1 MKKKIILTIFAVA
14 AAVFAI
20 LAVRDYLREKNAGQE
35 LAELRD
41 QVKTETTVTPEPT
54 KEPEKVQEEAEEEK
68 EPEEEVQEEKEP
80 VEIPID
86 FEQLQAMNP
95 DIYAWIT
102 IPNTEVDYPILQSQS
117 GDDDYYIHR
126 GIDKEYDFAGCI
138 YTQATYNKRTFTD
151 RNTVIYGHSMK
162 NGSMFHSIKN
172 FASKEFFDN
181 NKEVT
186 IYKPDAILHYTVFAA
201 YLTDDTHI
209 LATYDMNDDEV
220 FEQYLDWIHILD
232 GDLDNIDEDIEVT
245 KDDKIITLSTCYD
258 ADSEMRYLVQAVLT
272 EVEE

>member
-35 LAELRD
+35 LAELRE
-41 QVKTETTVTPEPT
+41 QVKTETTVTPTPT
-54 KEPEKVQEEAEEEK
+54 EEPEKVQEEPK
-68 EPEEEVQEEKEP
+68 PEEEVQEEKEP

-86 FEQLQAMNP
+86 FEQLQAINP

-117 GDDDYYIHR
+117 GDDDYYLHR

-162 NGSMFHSIKN
+162 NGSMFHGIKDYAN
-172 FASKEFFDN
+172 RDFFDN
-181 NKEVT
+181 NKEII

-201 YLTDDTHI
+201 YLADDTHI
-209 LATYDMNDDEV
+209 LATYDMNNDEV
-220 FEQYLDWIHILD
+220 FEQYLGWIRIQN

-245 KDDKIITLSTCYD
+245 TDDKIITLSTCYD